1 MARSTITLTVDSE
14 RLRAMEV
21 FLRKENT
28 SVQKKM
34 DEALSAL
41 FEQTVPAPVR
51 EYLSGIGSIRSKR
64 PEPKPPRSQHDLNKE
79 GKPDEQP

>member
-1 MARSTITLTVDSE
+1 MARSTITLSVDSE
-14 RLRAMEV
+14 QLRAMEV
-21 FLRKENT
+21 FLRKENS

-41 FEQTVPAPVR
+41 FEQTVPGPVR

-64 PEPKPPRSQHDLNKE
+64 PNPAPPRSQHDLKKE
-79 GKPDEQP
+79 VEGDE